1 MKLKC
6 RVFSPGA
13 KVTVRTMTIDGE
25 LSTDSGP
32 AKPNSSTI
40 VQSQLMASQMQQQQQ
55 ARNSHFMSPYD
66 MDFDMNVSPLVP
78 PPVTLSNAHSLFDI
92 RFSQP
97 GSTQAPPIQ
106 QQQPPPPTRPR
117 IRSADF
123 EQENPE
129 WLR

>member
-1 MKLKC
+1 
-6 RVFSPGA
+6 
-13 KVTVRTMTIDGE
+13 MTIDGE

-55 ARNSHFMSPYD
+55 VRSSHFMTPYD
-66 MDFDMNVSPLVP
+66 MDYDMNISPLVP

-106 QQQPPPPTRPR
+106 QQQPPPPTRPSVAKR
-117 IRSADF
+117 QNIGYF
-123 EQENPE
+123 F
-129 WLR
+129 